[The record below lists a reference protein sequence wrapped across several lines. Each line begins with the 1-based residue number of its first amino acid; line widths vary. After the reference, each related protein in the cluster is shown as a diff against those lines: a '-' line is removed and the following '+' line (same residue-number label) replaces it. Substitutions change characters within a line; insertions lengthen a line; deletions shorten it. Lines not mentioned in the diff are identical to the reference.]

1 MRRRPHYLSPVTRPT
16 RVALASYAQLP
27 ELNADD
33 RLLLAALRAAGAS
46 AEPVVWDTP
55 CDWARFDVVVVR
67 SCWDYHRR
75 WVEFLAWIERVIAAG
90 ARLVNPAP
98 VLRWN
103 GDKRYLG
110 ELAAAGVRVVPTV
123 RVEAAAPGQPAPS
136 LGDVLRA
143 RGWDEA
149 VVKPAVSASAHATWR
164 TALDLAPRDE
174 ARFAAL
180 LAAASRGVLVQPF
193 VEEVVADGEWSLVF
207 LGGRFSHAVHKR
219 SAAGD
224 FRVQAEFGGRAEAA
238 VPPQALTADAGAAL
252 AAATWAAGVPCDAI
266 AYARVDGVARAGRLL
281 LMELE
286 CIEPQLYFRTA
297 AGTAARLA
305 ELVLRGGRAASAGL
319 TTAGS

>member
-1 MRRRPHYLSPVTRPT
+1 MTRPT

-33 RLLLAALRAAGAS
+33 RLLLAALRAAGAL
-46 AEPVVWDTP
+46 AEPAVWDAP
-55 CDWARFDVVVVR
+55 RDWARFDVVVVR

-75 WVEFLAWIERVIAAG
+75 WAEFLAWIDRVTAAG

-110 ELAAAGVRVVPTV
+110 ELAAAGVHVVPTAP
-123 RVEAAAPGQPAPS
+123 VEPPAPGHPAPS

-164 TALDLAPRDE
+164 TGLDRAPRDE
-174 ARFAAL
+174 GRFAAL
-180 LAAASRGVLVQPF
+180 LGAAPRGLLVQPF

-207 LGGRFSHAVHKR
+207 LGSRFSHAVRKQ

-224 FRVQAEFGGRAEAA
+224 FRVQAEFGGRADAA
-238 VPPQALTADAGAAL
+238 VPPQGLATDARAAL
-252 AAATWAAGVPCDAI
+252 VAATRAAGVTDGAI

-286 CIEPQLYFRTA
+286 CIEPQLYLRTA
-297 AGTAARLA
+297 ADAAARLA
-305 ELVLRGGRAASAGL
+305 ELVLRGGRAAPAGL
-319 TTAGS
+319 TAAGS